1 MSESFGHD
9 DVLVVRQGLKD
20 AIRSAIEVGMAG
32 DHRCIVAVGFHE
44 DDVYVVHLVHCTVG
58 NMNL

>member
-32 DHRCIVAVGFHE
+32 DHRCIVAVSFHE
-44 DDVYVVHLVHCTVG
+44 DDEPCS
-58 NMNL
+58 